1 MTGVMS
7 FLVNL
12 KFMPKRAHHNYT
24 VYILTNKKLG
34 VLYTGMTGGLDDR
47 LLRHR
52 LGQGSKFTKKYN
64 ASKLV
69 YFEGVQYVNDAI
81 TREKQIKNWHR
92 QWKIN
97 LIEKD
102 NPDWDD
108 LSENWTL

>member
-1 MTGVMS
+1 
-7 FLVNL
+7 
-12 KFMPKRAHHNYT
+12 MPKRVHHNYT

-34 VLYTGMTGGLDDR
+34 VLYTGMTGGFDDR

-52 LGQGSKFTKKYN
+52 LGEGSKFTKKYN

-69 YFEGVQYVNDAI
+69 CFEEFQYVNDAI
-81 TREKQIKNWHR
+81 NHEKQIKNWHR

-108 LSENWTL
+108 LSGNWVL